1 MKSSSALYQRKKT
14 EKGFN
19 EKNNGRGAD
28 TEITASFFAIN
39 YSDCT
44 CNHNESKPEQ
54 HRKQINNITLP
65 RALGQTLSD
74 FATGNKRRRPWW
86 RRTRRQAE
94 GCGQPQPGR
103 GVPAP
108 GPSHGTPSGPRP
120 AAVCPQTCPS
130 LPCTPFTSSF
140 PCDEPRNWKRS
151 LFCYGFADR
160 CSEASAA
167 WMLAQRRC
175 PPSPWPPWWEQ
186 PGDAWVFPE
195 RLPNPLCPCLPLVR
209 LFPGQILP
217 TQHPPLGLRGTG
229 RAKAAIWGCSS
240 WLPSSVSPLPRG
252 EPRFWL
258 FQGRSLRRGW
268 EPLGPAG
275 TASHPPRSHVSPR
288 CSGQVGQ

>member
-1 MKSSSALYQRKKT
+1 MQPQRKQTRTAQITNKQHNSSTCSRTNSVGLCHGKQET
-14 EKGFN
+14 ETVV
-19 EKNNGRGAD
+19 ETDPAASRGLRA
-28 TEITASFFAIN
+28 APARSGCP
-39 YSDCT
+39 S
-44 CNHNESKPEQ
+44 PGPV
-54 HRKQINNITLP
+54 P
-65 RALGQTLSD
+65 R
-74 FATGNKRRRPWW
+74 
-86 RRTRRQAE
+86 
-94 GCGQPQPGR
+94 
-103 GVPAP
+103 
-108 GPSHGTPSGPRP
+108 GPSHGTPSGPRT

-252 EPRFWL
+252 DPRAPVLAFS
-258 FQGRSLRRGW
+258 RKV
-268 EPLGPAG
+268 PAEG
-275 TASHPPRSHVSPR
+275 VGAAGASGHSFSPPRSHVSPR